1 MNEQIK
7 LDKSTSSNPIQND
20 ISPQNIKNQE
30 CKDIYKE
37 KNLIKNNNPNN
48 YYINLNNEKNFETS
62 NNIITETG
70 KISLIKNPPNL
81 LKLFDNEDD
90 EYLKIL
96 NENIKLGSELTLEKS
111 KVIKLNNLL
120 KEKETENTDLKL
132 KIEELE
138 KNYQEIENDRNK
150 FFENKINSIYKKIS
164 LDKNNLKGT
173 YEAIQRCKDNELFDL
188 NKKINNLYN
197 IIDLFFEMFNDK
209 LNLLKKT
216 GILADANKIN
226 LEKSNKMN
234 YKNSLYIINSL
245 DELIK
250 KLLKDNKNLYDELIQ
265 YKEFKEKYENSQTDK
280 NEEEEENDEED
291 EDNNI
296 NNNENTQEENNMKY
310 NNKFFTERINDSSK
324 KYILKNKYKNYDIN
338 DSKNINKYYKK
349 TISDNNE

>member
-20 ISPQNIKNQE
+20 ISSQNIKNQE
-30 CKDIYKE
+30 TKGIYKE

-48 YYINLNNEKNFETS
+48 YYININNEKNFDAS

-120 KEKETENTDLKL
+120 KEKETENIDLKL

-138 KNYQEIENDRNK
+138 KNYQEIENDRKK

-216 GILADANKIN
+216 GILADATKIN
-226 LEKSNKMN
+226 LEKSNKTN

-296 NNNENTQEENNMKY
+296 NINENTQEENNMKY